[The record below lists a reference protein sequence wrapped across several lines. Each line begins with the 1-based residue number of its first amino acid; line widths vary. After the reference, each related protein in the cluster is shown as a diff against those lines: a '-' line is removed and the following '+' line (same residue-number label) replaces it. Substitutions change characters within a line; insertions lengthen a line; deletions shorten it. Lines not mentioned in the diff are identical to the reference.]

1 MGLSESGTLDAIRQL
16 PENVTLA
23 FAPYGESLQSTV
35 GTARAEGHEV
45 MLEIPLE
52 PFDYP
57 ENDPGPHTLLTNQP
71 PRANLER
78 LFWLMARFGGYIG
91 VVNYMGARFTSAAGD
106 FTPVMEELGTR
117 GLAYLDDGSSN
128 RSLAAQLAASNN
140 MPFAR
145 ANVQIDTNP
154 SRAAILDAL
163 AALEDQARANGSA
176 IGVASA
182 LPVSINTVADWAR
195 GLEADS
201 DLLLVPVSTLMQ
213 VAD

>member
-1 MGLSESGTLDAIRQL
+1 
-16 PENVTLA
+16 
-23 FAPYGESLQSTV
+23 
-35 GTARAEGHEV
+35 
-45 MLEIPLE
+45 
-52 PFDYP
+52 
-57 ENDPGPHTLLTNQP
+57 
-71 PRANLER
+71 
-78 LFWLMARFGGYIG
+78 
-91 VVNYMGARFTSAAGD
+91 
-106 FTPVMEELGTR
+106 
-117 GLAYLDDGSSN
+117 
-128 RSLAAQLAASNN
+128 
-140 MPFAR
+140 
-145 ANVQIDTNP
+145 VQIDTNP